1 MSEPRD
7 RISEGLAKST
17 GLAQPGW
24 AGRVETCVGSG
35 ALFQMSNF
43 D

>member
-1 MSEPRD
+1 MCKPRD
-7 RISEGLAKST
+7 RISGGLAKST

-24 AGRVETCVGSG
+24 IGRVGTCVGSG
-35 ALFQMSNF
+35 ALFQMSKF